1 MTVDQYLNGEETNRR
16 RELLFGVVRQPPSPF
31 PYHQRAITRLAALLE
46 AHTGQSD
53 CGDVYVSP
61 IDVILD
67 EPRGLILQPDIIVI
81 AAANRSIVTDRVRGA
96 PDIVVEVL
104 SGSTRRHD
112 STVKR
117 HWYRRYGIREYWL
130 LEPMV
135 HGIEVVEC
143 LSDTSATYAAT
154 ERLRSAVLPDFT
166 PVVGELFSS
175 R

>member
-31 PYHQRAITRLAALLE
+31 PYHQRAITRLTALLE
-46 AHTGQSD
+46 AHTAQTS

-67 EPRGLILQPDIIVI
+67 EARGLVLQPDIIVI
-81 AAANRSIVTDRVRGA
+81 TAGNRSIVTDRVRGA
-96 PDIVVEVL
+96 PDLVVEVL
-104 SGSTRRHD
+104 SGSSRRHD

-117 HWYRRYGIREYWL
+117 HWYRHYGIREYWL
-130 LEPMV
+130 LEPND
-135 HGIEVVEC
+135 HSLEVVAC
-143 LSDTSATYAAT
+143 ASDTSARYTS
-154 ERLRSAVLPDFT
+154 RQHLRSEVPPDFT
-166 PVVGELFSS
+166 PVVGELFGS